1 MRISRVSWTR
11 LLCVR
16 IRTPL
21 AGGAD
26 QKNDIGRSR
35 GGWSTKV
42 HAVVDLRGRPLEILI
57 TPGQQH
63 DCTVADRLIDFIAG
77 DACVADGNYD
87 SNKILDELKQRG
99 IKAVIPSGVERTK
112 KRRYDRALYRLRYRI
127 ECFFHDLKRYR
138 RIASRYDKT
147 SACYSGFLCVAC
159 ALLWI

>member
-63 DCTVADRLIDFIAG
+63 DCTVADRLID
-77 DACVADGNYD
+77 
-87 SNKILDELKQRG
+87 ELKQRG

-138 RIASRYDKT
+138 RIASRYD
-147 SACYSGFLCVAC
+147 CSGSRARLARTVRRPGPRPYR
-159 ALLWI
+159 